1 MDNDWLAQLA
11 PEHAP
16 LVPLWWP
23 PAPGWWILAVLLLAT
38 IVGALLWWRQPR
50 RRLRRVAL
58 RELRRLQ
65 SYDADI
71 PQTARTVQNLL
82 RRYALAAFGPDRV
95 ARLSGEAWLQF
106 IAVRG
111 AASLGGP
118 LGKSLLAASF
128 GAKTTDRQAQDRAA
142 WCAAAEQFLRR
153 AVQNDQRGGRA

>member
-1 MDNDWLAQLA
+1 MNSDWLAQLA

-16 LVPLWWP
+16 LMPAWWP
-23 PAPGWWILAVLLLAT
+23 PAPGWWILAVLLLA
-38 IVGALLWWRQPR
+38 IVVGAIIWWRRPR

-65 SYDADI
+65 SFDADI

-82 RRYALAAFGPDRV
+82 RRYALAMFGADRV

-106 IAVRG
+106 VAARG
-111 AASLGGP
+111 AASLGGR

-128 GAKTTDRQAQDRAA
+128 GAKVTEHQAQDRDA
-142 WCAAAEQFLRR
+142 WCSEAEKFLRR
-153 AVQNDQRGGRA
+153 AVQNDERGGRA